1 MKKRNIEISHT
12 SYFIINELGQ
22 KVSQEVQET

>member
-12 SYFIINELGQ
+12 SYFIINELGL
-22 KVSQEVQET
+22 KYLQEVQET